1 MTASG
6 NTLQEIWRT
15 DPRWQGIVRPY
26 SAGDVERLRGTL
38 RVEYTF
44 ARAGAERLWKL
55 LHSED
60 FLPALGAMTGN
71 QAIEQVSAGLP
82 AIYVSGWQIAADANS
97 SGEMYPDQGLYGPD
111 SVPRIVRNINRAL
124 QRADQI
130 DHSEG
135 RNGTHWFAPL
145 IADGDAGFGGMLNA
159 FELMKAMID
168 AGAAAVHFED
178 QLSSAKRCGHLGG
191 KVLVPVD
198 EFIGKLVAARLAAD
212 VLDVPTVL
220 IARTDSNG
228 ATLIRNLAS
237 YGIEFDAGFLNTLTA
252 AYVRMAQ
259 DAVARYH
266 DAAALNG
273 IAFDRHEEEL
283 AVETFSGALRR
294 TWSSTERDCA

>member
-1 MTASG
+1 MAASG
-6 NTLQEIWRT
+6 NTLQETWQS
-15 DPRWQGIVRPY
+15 DPRWRGIVRPY

-38 RVEYTF
+38 RVEHSL

-71 QAIEQVSAGLP
+71 QAIEQVAAGLP

-145 IADGDAGFGGMLNA
+145 IADGDAGFGGLLNA
-159 FELMKAMID
+159 FELMKAMIE
-168 AGAAAVHFED
+168 AGKMTGMTPAM
-178 QLSSAKRCGHLGG
+178 
-191 KVLVPVD
+191 
-198 EFIGKLVAARLAAD
+198 
-212 VLDVPTVL
+212 
-220 IARTDSNG
+220 
-228 ATLIRNLAS
+228 
-237 YGIEFDAGFLNTLTA
+237 LT
-252 AYVRMAQ
+252 R
-259 DAVARYH
+259 
-266 DAAALNG
+266 
-273 IAFDRHEEEL
+273 
-283 AVETFSGALRR
+283 SGR
-294 TWSSTERDCA
+294 